1 MKKTIKLNWTDKYYS
16 VAAYQR
22 KITETL
28 DQAFDE
34 VVNYIPGLMYSS
46 PIKSYSTESVYD
58 LLIRNHV
65 PYVLRFSEHHS
76 SVKFE
81 SISPNSFD
89 SREEFI
95 QDYQQRLR
103 ELQSDQ
109 NNWLTY
115 AMVIVLA
122 YLNRRMPMGDRIVA
136 DASGQWALFKNT
148 DMTILP
154 DEIQEAIQQLIDYR
168 LCYYTQDNGVL
179 YSRMLAIDLLKE
191 YYQIR
196 TTLIGVTDPP
206 TSLMMIPDSE
216 LFSLI
221 TNQHQ
226 LSMSGG
232 ND

>member
-34 VVNYIPGLMYSS
+34 VVNNIPGLMYSS
-46 PIKSYSTESVYD
+46 QIKSYSAESVYD
-58 LLIRNHV
+58 LLIRDHV

-81 SISPNSFD
+81 SVSPNSFD
-89 SREEFI
+89 SKEEFI
-95 QDYQQRLR
+95 QDYQRRLR
-103 ELQSDQ
+103 ELQSRQ

-115 AMVIVLA
+115 SMVIVLA
-122 YLNRRMPMGDRIVA
+122 YLNRRMPMGDRIVT
-136 DASGQWALFKNT
+136 DESGQWALFKNT

-154 DEIQEAIQQLIDYR
+154 DNIQEAIHQLIDYR
-168 LCYYTQDNGVL
+168 LCYYNQDNGVL

-196 TTLIGVTDPP
+196 TTLIGVNDPP

-216 LFSLI
+216 LFLLI

>member
-34 VVNYIPGLMYSS
+34 VVNNIPGLMYSS

-58 LLIRNHV
+58 LLIRDHV

-76 SVKFE
+76 AVKFE

-89 SREEFI
+89 SKEEFI

-103 ELQSDQ
+103 ELQSHQ

-115 AMVIVLA
+115 SMVVVLA

-136 DASGQWALFKNT
+136 DESGQWALFKNT

-154 DEIQEAIQQLIDYR
+154 DNIQEAIHQLIDYR
-168 LCYYTQDNGVL
+168 LCYYNQDNGVL

-196 TTLIGVTDPP
+196 TTLIGVVDPP

-221 TNQHQ
+221 TNHHQ

-232 ND
+232 NG